1 MREVLVSIFLSLF
14 LAGCTQALPGPETQA
29 SRWRP
34 RPGTL
39 WQWQLQGKLDTSFKV
54 DAYDLDLFDTSAV
67 TIAELHNRGAK
78 VICYFSAGSYE
89 AWRPDAA
96 KIPKAARGKK
106 MQGWNELWLD
116 VRSTEV
122 KAVMRARLA
131 LASKKGCDAVE
142 PDNVD
147 GYSHKTGFALT
158 ASDSLRDSTFLA
170 REAHA
175 GGLSVVLK
183 NNLGQVKALEP
194 YFDFAINEE
203 CRARNECAK
212 LRPFIEARKA
222 VLGVEYDLHPKKV
235 CRRVNAANMD
245 FLKKRRG
252 LDAYRFTCRS

>member
-1 MREVLVSIFLSLF
+1 MREVLMGIFFTLF
-14 LAGCTQALPGPETQA
+14 LTSCTQALLNRESQA
-29 SRWRP
+29 IRWRP
-34 RPGTL
+34 KPGTS

-54 DAYDLDLFDTSAV
+54 DAYDLDLFDTSAA
-67 TIAELHNRGAK
+67 TIAKLHNRGTK

-106 MQGWNELWLD
+106 LQGWDESWLD
-116 VRSTEV
+116 VRSKGV

-158 ASDSLRDSTFLA
+158 ASDSLRYSMFLA

-175 GGLSVVLK
+175 RGLSVALK
-183 NNLGQVKALEP
+183 NNLEQVKVLEP

-203 CRARNECAK
+203 CHAWRECAK
-212 LRPFIEARKA
+212 LQPFIKARKA
-222 VLGVEYDLHPKKV
+222 VLGVEYNLNPKKF
-235 CRRVNAANMD
+235 CQRANAADMD
-245 FLKKRRG
+245 FLKKRPS
-252 LDAYRFTCRS
+252 LDAYRVACRP